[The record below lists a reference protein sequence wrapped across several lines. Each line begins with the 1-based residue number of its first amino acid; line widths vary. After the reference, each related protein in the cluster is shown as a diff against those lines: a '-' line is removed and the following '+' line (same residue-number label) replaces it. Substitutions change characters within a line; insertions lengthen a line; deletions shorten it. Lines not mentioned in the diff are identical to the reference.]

1 MAAQSFPA
9 PRAAPGPL
17 AGRAA
22 VRDPLDEADTLAG
35 RWLGSVFYPASDGQ
49 PMADNSSQAEAMV
62 TATRDL
68 QTRFRAAF
76 VTTDILVYYQPGVV
90 EARVAPDVLVAF
102 GVGRHHRSS
111 YIVWDEGK
119 PPDWVLEVASPST
132 VEKDLEEKRAIYE
145 ALKVPEYWLFDP
157 RGGTLLG
164 GPPPLQGLRLRHG
177 KYQPIEPRLEGNL
190 WLLRSEAL
198 RLDIRAEGKLLRFR
212 DVASGEDLR
221 HQEEEQQRAE
231 RAEYRA
237 EREAAGRLA
246 AERCAVAER
255 QAAEAQI
262 TALEAKV
269 RALESRHR

>member
-9 PRAAPGPL
+9 TRTAPVPL

-22 VRDPLDEADTLAG
+22 VRDRVNGADTLAG
-35 RWLGSVFYPASDGQ
+35 RWLGGVFYPASDGQ

-76 VTTDILVYYQPGVV
+76 VTTDILVYYRPGVV

-132 VEKDLEEKRAIYE
+132 VEKDLDEKRAIYE
-145 ALKVPEYWLFDP
+145 ALQVPEYWLFDP

-164 GPPPLQGLRLRHG
+164 GPPPLQGLRLRDG
-177 KYQPIEPRLEGNL
+177 KYKPIEPRLEGNL

-198 RLDIRAEGKLLRFR
+198 RLDIRGEGKLLRFR
-212 DVASGEDLR
+212 DAESGEDLR
-221 HQEEEQQRAE
+221 HQEEEAAARRAAEQRAE
-231 RAEYRA
+231 HAAQRAA
-237 EREAAGRLA
+237 
-246 AERCAVAER
+246 AER
-255 QAAEAQI
+255 QAAQRRMA
-262 TALEAKV
+262 ALEARV
-269 RALESRHR
+269 RELEGRPS